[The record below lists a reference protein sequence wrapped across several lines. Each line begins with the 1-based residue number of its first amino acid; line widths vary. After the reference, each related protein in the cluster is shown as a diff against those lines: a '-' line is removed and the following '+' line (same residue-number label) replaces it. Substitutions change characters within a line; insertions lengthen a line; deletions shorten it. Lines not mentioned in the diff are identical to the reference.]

1 MAWFF
6 WVWIREKCHEIEIE
20 QNQPSLNSIT
30 FFLIAAVQKGTVR
43 LTVIHLHS
51 FSVNRR
57 QKWKAKRRTKYFL
70 SFNLREFWRTHKNK
84 IRWGKDTHW
93 QIAFELK
100 LCASYRPQCDLKNL
114 KRMWVLRLSAYRVI
128 GIILEFS
135 LIAWYRAINR
145 ITIFRYEVLHID
157 RSICE

>member
-30 FFLIAAVQKGTVR
+30 FFLISAVEKGAVR

-51 FSVNRR
+51 YSVNRR

-70 SFNLREFWRTHKNK
+70 SFNLREFWRTHIKKSDVERILTDKSLLSWNCVRHIDPSAIWK
-84 IRWGKDTHW
+84 TSKECGSSGFLPI
-93 QIAFELK
+93 ELSA
-100 LCASYRPQCDLKNL
+100 LYWNF
-114 KRMWVLRLSAYRVI
+114 RLSHDI
-128 GIILEFS
+128 EQ
-135 LIAWYRAINR
+135 
-145 ITIFRYEVLHID
+145 
-157 RSICE
+157 